1 MTETNKDIDE
11 QHSNDTDRLEGG
23 GMSEDVFS
31 TIKEEGPVSHTMLC
45 ERLGLE
51 WYELQPYIREL
62 RSEKQIRITLDRKYD
77 VW

>member
-1 MTETNKDIDE
+1 MN
-11 QHSNDTDRLEGG
+11 
-23 GMSEDVFS
+23 EDVFS
-31 TIKEEGPVSHTMLC
+31 EIKEEGPVSHTTLC
-45 ERLGLE
+45 EQLGLE